1 MVQKSGFY
9 EDKCYF
15 YRLLG
20 DFSRYGISVAT
31 AKLSYS
37 ERSKLFTQEDE
48 DNISFL
54 NSKAEKFKTMSL
66 EFYTKADKFGRQLH
80 PLSELRL
87 QNDHSTIVYYAEVAQ
102 SRSLAIDLC
111 ERSLRAAL
119 EEADRASSRMLTKA
133 KPLIDRIE

>member
-1 MVQKSGFY
+1 
-9 EDKCYF
+9 
-15 YRLLG
+15 
-20 DFSRYGISVAT
+20 
-31 AKLSYS
+31 
-37 ERSKLFTQEDE
+37 
-48 DNISFL
+48 
-54 NSKAEKFKTMSL
+54 MSL

-102 SRSLAIDLC
+102 SRSLAIDHC